1 MRKGARQKA
10 QKGGQDDVQ
19 LFSFL
24 RSAGKESFFRSLA
37 EKPNFSIKALSSRA
51 RPHRGKK
58 KSRNRESSAVL
69 KARKTRKKSFFYF
82 LEFSSFAYANS
93 SHSSSIHVLVFVI
106 FMLRLSLCS
115 SLEPS
120 DLFCSRSQLSHPVK
134 TLN

>member
-1 MRKGARQKA
+1 MAALMRKGARQKA

-69 KARKTRKKSFFYF
+69 KARKTRKKSFFT
-82 LEFSSFAYANS
+82 FSSSPLLLMQILLIPPAFTYSFLSFLCFGFLFAHRS
-93 SHSSSIHVLVFVI
+93 SLPTCFVLV
-106 FMLRLSLCS
+106 R
-115 SLEPS
+115 
-120 DLFCSRSQLSHPVK
+120 CSRTQ
-134 TLN
+134 